1 MDVLRFTTDQAA
13 LLFVSGIVAG
23 GFGVAAVWL
32 QDRWRK
38 RPGPGES
45 WAAAYCVIVTVALLG
60 LSIAFIVIHNPV
72 AGGG

>member
-13 LLFVSGIVAG
+13 LLFVAGVVAG
-23 GFGVAAVWL
+23 GFGAAAVWL

-38 RPGPGES
+38 RPGPGKS
-45 WAAAYCVIVTVALLG
+45 WGAAYCVAVTVALIGLG
-60 LSIAFIVIHNPV
+60 IAIIVTHNPI